1 MQICNAQRHL
11 IDVYNLKKR
20 NYIGNT
26 SMEAEV
32 SLLMA
37 NQALVRFQ
45 DTACSNTELRQESRR
60 VEANSATSLLQ
71 GQARCCTLALISG
84 PTSLAAI
91 LMGGI

>member
-45 DTACSNTELRQESRR
+45 YMYLSQY
-60 VEANSATSLLQ
+60 
-71 GQARCCTLALISG
+71 
-84 PTSLAAI
+84 
-91 LMGGI
+91 